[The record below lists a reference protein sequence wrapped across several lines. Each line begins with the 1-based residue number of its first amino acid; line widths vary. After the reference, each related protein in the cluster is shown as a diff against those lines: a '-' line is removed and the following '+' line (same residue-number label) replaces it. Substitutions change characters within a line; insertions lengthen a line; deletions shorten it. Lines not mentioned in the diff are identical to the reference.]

1 MNNATRQEIKRE
13 QLEKLREF
21 EKLQLH
27 KNKKKNG
34 NDNTQRK

>member
-21 EKLQLH
+21 EKLQLTKH
-27 KNKKKNG
+27 KKKNG
-34 NDNTQRK
+34 NDNTTRK